1 VSFAGTSDIVNV
13 LVESSTPTPDE
24 IYIHEENQ
32 VSQETYVESILIVS
46 SSSQSLQFLNM
57 VHQVSFGVSSFS
69 GCLEF
74 SPKFLQISVSPNNV
88 IPLAVFKLC
97 LPNLCLSFPHLWE
110 LT

>member
-1 VSFAGTSDIVNV
+1 MSFAGTSDIVNV

-46 SSSQSLQFLNM
+46 SSSQSLQFLTM

-74 SPKFLQISVSPNNV
+74 SLDFFIRFLRFLVMVYHYQCMKYVLENS
-88 IPLAVFKLC
+88 C
-97 LPNLCLSFPHLWE
+97 LFFPYI
-110 LT
+110 